1 MLFLASTL
9 AKNRVFLFDAMPFL
23 YFLEINSLTSNF
35 ARYNLCGH
43 FPNERV
49 TNNLE
54 KSNNKRTS
62 KGGTIMPNNSKSKKQ
77 PVAVFFGCDNNYV
90 KFLSVALA
98 SLIANA
104 SARRHYEIHILH
116 TDITEENQRTI
127 QAMATE
133 NISVA
138 FDNVEADL
146 HHIVDQLPVR
156 DYYSLSTYFRFVIAD
171 KFQQYDK
178 AIYVDSD
185 TAIVADIAKLF
196 DINIGNKYV
205 AAVTDAV
212 VSTVPVASAYVSKT
226 LGVPAARYFN
236 AGMIVINSYQ
246 WRKHNILGQFVT
258 LVGFYNFAVAQDQD
272 YLNVLCKGK
281 TYPLSKRWNCQCLKK
296 WNIFPQDLGII
307 HYNFGAKPWHDINCL
322 YGEYFWKYASHS
334 PYYMEI
340 KAEFASVT
348 PEALEFEKT
357 VGGKVIA
364 MCQEELDNKNN
375 FFARIS
381 RKKDVRPLLKD
392 QELADLVNRIRF
404 DNF

>member
-1 MLFLASTL
+1 MNNTV
-9 AKNRVFLFDAMPFL
+9 NR
-23 YFLEINSLTSNF
+23 
-35 ARYNLCGH
+35 
-43 FPNERV
+43 
-49 TNNLE
+49 
-54 KSNNKRTS
+54 KRP
-62 KGGTIMPNNSKSKKQ
+62 IP
-77 PVAVFFGCDNNYV
+77 VFFGCDERYV
-90 KFLSVALA
+90 KFMAVALT
-98 SLIANA
+98 SLIDNA
-104 SARRHYEIHILH
+104 SARRNYEIHILH
-116 TDITEENQRTI
+116 TDISEASMKTI
-127 QAMATE
+127 KAME
-133 NISVA
+133 KPNISIS
-138 FDNVEADL
+138 FDNVTEYLKDL
-146 HHIVDQLPVR
+146 VSQLPVR
-156 DYYSLSTYFRFVIAD
+156 DYYSLSTYFRFVIANNYP
-171 KFQQYDK
+171 QYDK

-185 TAIVADIAKLF
+185 TVIVTDIAKLF

-212 VSTVPVASAYVSKT
+212 VSTVPVASAYVSQT

-246 WRKHNILGQFVT
+246 WRKHNVLGQFVT

-272 YLNVLCKGK
+272 YLNVICKGK

-322 YGEYFWKYASHS
+322 YGEYFWKYASRS

-392 QELADLVNRIRF
+392 RELVDLVNRIRF

>member
-1 MLFLASTL
+1 
-9 AKNRVFLFDAMPFL
+9 MPFL

-35 ARYNLCGH
+35 ARYNLSGH

-90 KFLSVALA
+90 KFLSVTLA

-104 SARRHYEIHILH
+104 SARRRYEIHVLH

-127 QAMATE
+127 QSMATQ
-133 NISVA
+133 NISVV

-205 AAVTDAV
+205 AAVQDAV
-212 VSTVPVASAYVSKT
+212 VATVPVASAYVQKV
-226 LGVPAARYFN
+226 LGVRSEYYFN
-236 AGMIVINSYQ
+236 AGMIVINCKQ
-246 WRKHNILGQFVT
+246 WREHDVLGQFIQ
-258 LVGFYNFAVAQDQD
+258 LVGFYNFVVAQDQD
-272 YLNVLCKGK
+272 YLNVICKNK
-281 TYPLSKRWNCQCLKK
+281 TYPLSKRWNCQSLKL
-296 WNIFPQDLGII
+296 WGINPHDLGII
-307 HYNFGAKPWHDINCL
+307 HYNFGLKPWHDINCL
-322 YGEYFWKYASHS
+322 YSEYFWKYAPLS
-334 PYYMEI
+334 PYFMEI
-340 KAEFASVT
+340 KAEFARIT
-348 PEALEFEKT
+348 PEEMESKRA
-357 VGGKVIA
+357 VGAKVIA
-364 MCQEELDNKNN
+364 MCQEEIDRKDNFMALVSKKRT
-375 FFARIS
+375 AQPLIS
-381 RKKDVRPLLKD
+381 QH
-392 QELADLVNRIRF
+392 QEMIDLVSRIRYV
-404 DNF
+404 NA